1 MSENKDAASVPLPVL
16 SPTGVA
22 GENTEGDL
30 YDAVIIGGGPA
41 GLSAAIYMTRAGYR
55 TLVVEAGS
63 YGGQITLTSEVR
75 NYPGIERAT
84 GQWLAE
90 SMHRQAAGFG
100 AEFLEAKVQMIDPRG
115 DVKVV
120 ATSKGVVRAFSVLIA
135 TGAVPRRAGFA
146 GEREFADRSVAYCA
160 TSAGNIYNGYEV
172 FVIGGGY
179 SAAEEAV
186 YLTQFADHVTV
197 LVRGHG
203 FTCAAQVAEKCMH
216 HPKID
221 VRFNTVLEAVGSS
234 PDGESADD
242 GSVGDGCLRWAR
254 LRDRT
259 TGETTEYRARRGMT
273 FGVFVFAGFIP
284 NTTLVRDFVDLDER
298 GYIRVDAKQRTNVPG
313 VYAAGDVC
321 AKDLRQVVTAVA
333 DGAVAALDMQYLAS
347 DMQGKTGQIPPAPV
361 PRY

>member
-1 MSENKDAASVPLPVL
+1 MR
-16 SPTGVA
+16 
-22 GENTEGDL
+22 
-30 YDAVIIGGGPA
+30 I
-41 GLSAAIYMTRAGYR
+41 YR

-90 SMHRQAAGFG
+90 SMHRQAARFG

-146 GEREFADRSVAYCA
+146 GERE
-160 TSAGNIYNGYEV
+160 
-172 FVIGGGY
+172 
-179 SAAEEAV
+179 
-186 YLTQFADHVTV
+186 
-197 LVRGHG
+197 
-203 FTCAAQVAEKCMH
+203 
-216 HPKID
+216 
-221 VRFNTVLEAVGSS
+221 
-234 PDGESADD
+234 
-242 GSVGDGCLRWAR
+242 
-254 LRDRT
+254 
-259 TGETTEYRARRGMT
+259 
-273 FGVFVFAGFIP
+273 FAGFIP